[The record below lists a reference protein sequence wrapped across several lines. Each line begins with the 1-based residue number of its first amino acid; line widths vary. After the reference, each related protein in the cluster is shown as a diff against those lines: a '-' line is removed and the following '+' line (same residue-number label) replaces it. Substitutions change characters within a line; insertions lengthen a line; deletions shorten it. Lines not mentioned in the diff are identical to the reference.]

1 MVPMRIAE
9 IRDSTGYHF
18 GSVTVTKGKPM
29 SNDNT
34 LKTRLIQI
42 CAAAGVIAF
51 CAVTY
56 LAVSVSNKVAA
67 LPIEKFKETAE
78 NSKAVSELAK
88 ALVENNSE
96 KIEQIVDKAN
106 TSLKLMTRQLERI
119 EKLNRFRGATP
130 EVDGDSY
137 LDFGVRIR
145 ELLDEHFNGKGYRVS
160 LQRKIANKP
169 QYKSDE
175 YESYEIWIAKRT
187 GGATSAQM
195 AAGIINDSKTVLKK
209 LTVSGFPRPGFDN
222 RYVIWHPDD
231 ADKPIVDI
239 DEGHTEADGPIF
251 VLDWLT
257 LHDEQAEQYAPEI
270 EKEQ

>member
-1 MVPMRIAE
+1 MSG
-9 IRDSTGYHF
+9 DSI
-18 GSVTVTKGKPM
+18 
-29 SNDNT
+29 

-42 CAAAGVIAF
+42 CAAAGVVAF

-56 LAVSVSNKVAA
+56 LAISASNKLAA

-78 NSKAVSELAK
+78 NSKAVSEQAK
-88 ALVENNSE
+88 ALIENNSE
-96 KIEQIVDKAN
+96 KIEQIVVKAN
-106 TSLKLMTRQLERI
+106 TSLTLMTRQLERI

-130 EVDGDSY
+130 EVDDDSY
-137 LDFGVRIR
+137 LDFAVRIR

-160 LQRKIANKP
+160 LQRKTASKP
-169 QYKSDE
+169 QYKPDE

-209 LTVSGFPRPGFDN
+209 LAVSGFPRPGFDN
-222 RYVIWHPDD
+222 RFVIWHPDD
-231 ADKPIVDI
+231 ADKPIVNI
-239 DEGHTEADGPIF
+239 DEGQTEADGPIF
-251 VLDWLT
+251 VLDWLA
-257 LHDEQAEQYAPEI
+257 LRDEQAKQYAPEI

>member
-1 MVPMRIAE
+1 MSS
-9 IRDSTGYHF
+9 DS
-18 GSVTVTKGKPM
+18 
-29 SNDNT
+29 T

-56 LAVSVSNKVAA
+56 LAISASNKVAA

-78 NSKAVSELAK
+78 NSKAVSEQAK
-88 ALVENNSE
+88 ALIENNSE

-130 EVDGDSY
+130 EVDDDSY

-160 LQRKIANKP
+160 LQRKTANKP
-169 QYKSDE
+169 QYKPDE

-222 RYVIWHPDD
+222 RYVIWHSDD

-239 DEGHTEADGPIF
+239 DEGQTEADGPIF
-251 VLDWLT
+251 VLDWLAF
-257 LHDEQAEQYAPEI
+257 HDEQAKQYAPEI